1 MAERGGFEPPVRLRY
16 TRFPGVRFKPLSH
29 LSTCNYSDGVD
40 VSLQHFSYFSV
51 MNSFFA
57 AASIDLGRFDD
68 DTDRK
73 LPMRNWK
80 NLRRTPEN
88 VTLEV

>member
-1 MAERGGFEPPVRLRY
+1 
-16 TRFPGVRFKPLSH
+16 
-29 LSTCNYSDGVD
+29 
-40 VSLQHFSYFSV
+40 LQHFSYFSV